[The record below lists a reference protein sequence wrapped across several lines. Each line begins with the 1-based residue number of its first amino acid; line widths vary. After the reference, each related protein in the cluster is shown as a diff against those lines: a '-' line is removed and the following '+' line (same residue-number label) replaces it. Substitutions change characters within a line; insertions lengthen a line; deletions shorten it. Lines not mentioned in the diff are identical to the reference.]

1 MGISVKKSV
10 ICITVTVLLVM
21 PAIVHAVNHDS
32 NDPNKLDWS
41 RWDAVIKNHNDANEL
56 LEAKCRAV
64 LTVLANK
71 EFDHKQKEQIVDK
84 IMTPIFDFPLMS
96 KLALGR
102 KNWPKLNEQHREK
115 FTNLFVE
122 RLKNFYLE
130 KITLYKDEKV
140 LFKPATQK
148 KNIIQIPMML
158 VSDGKE
164 TAILYKLHRIDQA
177 DRKTSEYW
185 KIYDVEI
192 EGISIL
198 MTYQS
203 QFDDI
208 LRRGTPDDLITQL
221 EKPPAK
227 K

>member
-148 KNIIQIPMML
+148 KNIIQIPMVL
-158 VSDGKE
+158 DIGWQRDSHTIQASQDGPGRQKNQRILE
-164 TAILYKLHRIDQA
+164 NLRCRNRRHQHSNDIPVAIR
-177 DRKTSEYW
+177 
-185 KIYDVEI
+185 
-192 EGISIL
+192 
-198 MTYQS
+198 
-203 QFDDI
+203 
-208 LRRGTPDDLITQL
+208 
-221 EKPPAK
+221 
-227 K
+227 